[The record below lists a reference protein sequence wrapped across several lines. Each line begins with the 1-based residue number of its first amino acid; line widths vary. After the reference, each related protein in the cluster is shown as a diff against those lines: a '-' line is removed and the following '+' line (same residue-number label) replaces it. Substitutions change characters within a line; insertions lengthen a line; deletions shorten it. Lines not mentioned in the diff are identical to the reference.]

1 MVPANKKRAAMHSLY
16 SLDINTRQRARN
28 QPRLH
33 RQLLP
38 NDTDTHTQPLI
49 VIKQKKETEAG
60 REKEKERR
68 KRAKRERW
76 KRRRQ
81 RREKERKKR
90 ERAKDGGE
98 RGAQAAARRAAA
110 ASSFMRPSAR
120 AASCGRMWSAL
131 RVSPSSSLSLSFAH
145 SLFLEDAAK
154 YCIAG

>member
-49 VIKQKKETEAG
+49 VIKQKEAKAG

-68 KRAKRERW
+68 NRGESEQARERERE
-76 KRRRQ
+76 RRRD
-81 RREKERKKR
+81 REGR
-90 ERAKDGGE
+90 
-98 RGAQAAARRAAA
+98 RGAQAAARRCCEFVHAPI
-110 ASSFMRPSAR
+110 R
-120 AASCGRMWSAL
+120 AL
-131 RVSPSSSLSLSFAH
+131 RVVDECGRLRILPSLSLSRSISFSKTRPNIA
-145 SLFLEDAAK
+145 SSDK
-154 YCIAG
+154 YRRPRTARLHQP